1 MEDTVMNLDPELRK
15 KVLGALTYGVYILT
29 AERDGDYHA
38 STVTWVS
45 QVSFEPPLVMV
56 AVRRE
61 SLMYVYV
68 VTTGRF
74 GLHILDREQQAMAA
88 RFFKKPPVEEGTIGG
103 VPFRPGETGV
113 PILIPVPA
121 ALECQVR
128 SVTLL
133 GDHAVVLGEIRHLH
147 LNPNRKGADIEP
159 LRLHETPWK
168 YSG

>member
-1 MEDTVMNLDPELRK
+1 MNLDAGLRK
-15 KVLGALTYGVYILT
+15 KILGALTYGVYVLT
-29 AERDGDYHA
+29 AEREGDFHA

-68 VTTGRF
+68 TTTGRF
-74 GLHILDREQQAMAA
+74 GLHILDKGQQDMAA
-88 RFFKKPPVEEGTIGG
+88 RFFKKPLVESDTIGG
-103 VPFRPGETGV
+103 VPFRPGKTGV
-113 PILIPVPA
+113 PVLIPAPA
-121 ALECQVR
+121 ALECEVR

-133 GDHAVVLGEIRHLH
+133 GDHAVVIGEVQHLH
-147 LNPNRKGADIEP
+147 LNPDRSETDIAP